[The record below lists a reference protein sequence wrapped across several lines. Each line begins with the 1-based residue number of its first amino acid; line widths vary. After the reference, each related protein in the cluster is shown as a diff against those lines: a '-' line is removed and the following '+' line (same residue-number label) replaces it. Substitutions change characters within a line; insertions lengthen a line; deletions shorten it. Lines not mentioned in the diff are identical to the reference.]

1 MFSLLTALKSIHSHV
16 HQLISFF
23 LDVLQLPCTGD
34 EETFDAAS
42 DPPSYTKFSLE
53 QDEKAITVQT
63 QESGSDSPSPIATT
77 GYPDNSNDGEC
88 ANMVSDAGTSSGDES
103 DAQSSSS
110 SLIGVPAACRP
121 KKKVTWAGLDDLD
134 YVPTRTYPRKRPRR
148 IKSKDGD
155 GSKAKKKSKRSGAKK
170 EKIIKTRYLTGTL
183 YTYKGPNPRVEFVRH
198 Y

>member
-1 MFSLLTALKSIHSHV
+1 MKSLLRKPPLFTKM
-16 HQLISFF
+16 
-23 LDVLQLPCTGD
+23 PCTGD
-34 EETFDAAS
+34 EEIFDAAS
-42 DPPSYTKFSLE
+42 DPPSTKFSLE
-53 QDEKAITVQT
+53 QDENAITVPT
-63 QESGSDSPSPIATT
+63 QGSGSASPSPVAMT
-77 GYPDNSNDGEC
+77 GYPDISSDGEC

-103 DAQSSSS
+103 DAQSSNS
-110 SLIGVPAACRP
+110 SLIGVLAACRP
-121 KKKVTWAGLDDLD
+121 KKKRVTWAGLDDLE

-170 EKIIKTRYLTGTL
+170 EKIIATRYLTGTL